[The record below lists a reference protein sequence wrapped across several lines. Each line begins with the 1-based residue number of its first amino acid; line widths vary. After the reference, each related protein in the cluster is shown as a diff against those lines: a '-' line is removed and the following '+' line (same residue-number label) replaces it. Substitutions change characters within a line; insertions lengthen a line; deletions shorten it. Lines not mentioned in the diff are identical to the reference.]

1 MEIICYDDND
11 RYYITT
17 MISQIDNV
25 HLLCG
30 LVPHA
35 VAQELVKRYPTLTEL
50 RSASEDELMRIR
62 GIGKA
67 IACRIQAALELSVRL
82 TREVIGEKPILDSA
96 DKVADLLREETRQY
110 HVEHFIVCLLNTRH
124 RLIKIIPISQGTL
137 DSILVH
143 PREVFIAAIEARAAA
158 ILLVHNHPSSG
169 DCTPSP
175 QDIKVTRDL
184 IRAGQLLKIEV
195 LDHVII
201 GRRTTEQPKDYTSL
215 RELGYMY
222 T

>member
-1 MEIICYDDND
+1 M
-11 RYYITT
+11 ITQ
-17 MISQIDNV
+17 SDNV
-25 HLLCG
+25 DLLCG
-30 LVPHA
+30 LVPRA
-35 VAQELVKRYPTLTEL
+35 VALELVKRYPTLTEL
-50 RSASEDELMRIR
+50 RTASEDELTRIR

-67 IACRIQAALELSVRL
+67 VACRIQAALELSVRL
-82 TREVIGEKPILDSA
+82 TREVVGEKPLLDTP

-143 PREVFIAAIEARAAA
+143 PREVFFAAIEARAAS
-158 ILLVHNHPSSG
+158 ILLVHNHPSS

-175 QDIKVTRDL
+175 QDIKCTRDL

-201 GRRTTEQPKDYTSL
+201 GKRTSEQLKDYTSL
-215 RELGYMY
+215 REMGYFY